1 MSILISQREPIF
13 IIVYIKNIY
22 FVCNTLKIRMNVCVY
37 VNTYRYMYMPT
48 SKSVHMDLPHFFQ

>member
-1 MSILISQREPIF
+1 MYFFATHVHSYLT
-13 IIVYIKNIY
+13 NIY

-37 VNTYRYMYMPT
+37 VNTYMYMYMPT